1 MPKIRRLRLGSVI
14 AALLLAGPLPPA
26 RAQAPL
32 TQASPPRAILAEA
45 EAIAPGGIDD
55 LKTVTLGGVRQWIH
69 VRGNDQANPVLLL
82 LHGGPGSPLMGK
94 SWIFQ
99 RSWEDYFTVVEWDQR
114 GAGKSF
120 LPAGQQQPT
129 LEQITRDTEQLID
142 WLRATYHKKKI
153 FLMAHSFGS
162 VIGVRVAQHRP
173 DALYAYIGV
182 GQVVNARA
190 NEAIGYQ
197 ETLAKA
203 RETGNQAAIRA
214 LQSIAPYP
222 GTEVTPHFLAKVAI
236 ERNWDVALG
245 GMRYG
250 RTTDPEAAFW
260 SLSPDYTPQ
269 DVRAAVLGERLL
281 PIALAA
287 QVMAVDFD
295 RITAFKCPVFL
306 FAGASD
312 RTTPVV
318 LARNFLAHVRA
329 PMKAFF
335 EIPRASHD
343 VMLDAQGVMLV
354 DLVTEIRPLAKSHG
368 GN

>member
-1 MPKIRRLRLGSVI
+1 M
-14 AALLLAGPLPPA
+14 LLAGPFLP
-26 RAQAPL
+26 AQAQTTL
-32 TQASPPRAILAEA
+32 TPASAPRAIIAEA
-45 EAIAPGGIDD
+45 QAIAPGGIDD
-55 LKTVTLGGVRQWIH
+55 LKTVTLGGIRQWIH
-69 VRGNDQANPVLLL
+69 VRGNNPDNPILLI

-99 RSWEDYFTVVEWDQR
+99 RPWEDYFTVVEWDQR
-114 GAGKSF
+114 GAGKTFSQS
-120 LPAGQQQPT
+120 GSQT
-129 LEQITRDTEQLID
+129 LKAMTLDQIESDTEQLID
-142 WLRATYHKKKI
+142 LLRSTYHKNKI

-182 GQVVNARA
+182 GQVVNAWQ

-203 RETGNQAAIRA
+203 KAVGSQAAVRA
-214 LQSIAPYP
+214 LLSIAPYP
-222 GTEVTPHFLAKVAI
+222 GAAVTPQLLAKVAI
-236 ERNWDVALG
+236 ERHWDVALG

-250 RTTDPEAAFW
+250 RATDPEAAFW
-260 SLSPDYTPQ
+260 SLSPDDTQQ
-269 DVRAAVLGERLL
+269 DVRAAALGERLS
-281 PIALAA
+281 PIALAG
-287 QVMAVDFD
+287 QLMAVDFD
-295 RITAFKCPVFL
+295 DITAFKCPVFI

-318 LARNFLAHVRA
+318 LAKHFLAHVRA
-329 PMKAFF
+329 PKKAFF

-354 DLVTEIRPLAKSHG
+354 DLVTEIRPLAEGHG
-368 GN
+368 GNESGVTGR